1 MVRLRHGTVT
11 LWWAPFAAADP
22 TWLELLDPVETRRY
36 AAYRQSADRARFLV
50 GAVAVRRIFADDLAM
65 APHRVPLDRT
75 CPNCG
80 RPHGKVRL
88 ADHLR
93 QPGETLE
100 VSVSHSGTWVVV
112 AAGRDGPVGVDVEAV
127 DPALDHVGLARV
139 ALGDRD
145 ANALLGLGDAQRAW
159 EFTGM
164 WVRREAA
171 VKATSPALP
180 EGSPRLQ
187 VHDVVVDVNH
197 RAAVVVVD
205 SPPVDVVG
213 LDARAILPPDVQSGS
228 SNLRE

>member
-11 LWWAPFAAADP
+11 LWWAPYDVADP
-22 TWLELLDPVETRRY
+22 TWLDLLDPVEARRY
-36 AAYRQSADRARFLV
+36 AAYRRSADRARFLV
-50 GAVAVRRIFADDLAM
+50 GAVAVRQIFANDLAI
-65 APHRVPLDRT
+65 ASHRVPLDRT

-88 ADHLR
+88 ADDLR

-127 DPALDHVGLARV
+127 DPSLDHVGLARV

-145 ANALLGLGDAQRAW
+145 SDALLRLGDADRAW
-159 EFTGM
+159 AFTRM

-171 VKATSPALP
+171 VKAASPVLP
-180 EGSPRLQ
+180 VGSPRLQ
-187 VHDVVVDVNH
+187 LHDVVVDANH
-197 RAAVVVVD
+197 RAAVAVVD

-213 LDARAILPPDVQSGS
+213 LDASSILPPPGAHS
-228 SNLRE
+228 